1 MYEKVCETLNNT
13 IKTLVDAK
21 KRGWYNKYL
30 QLSVIQASC
39 ECRLPPRGML
49 GQIMAGI
56 KGNSKLPEN
65 KKFLTKD
72 AEFLTKLYNSG
83 VEDEDTAKLMMKVMY
98 GNKFDRMIKKYIG

>member
-13 IKTLVDAK
+13 IKTIVDAK

-30 QLSVIQASC
+30 QLSVIQASVQL
-39 ECRLPPRGML
+39 RTPTGGML
-49 GQIMAGI
+49 GQIIAGL

-83 VEDEDTAKLMMKVMY
+83 AEDEDSAKLMMKVMY